1 MIYRLLSL
9 LTIIMLL
16 TGAVWAR
23 GKARVTPRMLID
35 RSDAV
40 YYFPQGRGVTDLA
53 VDVTIAQVAN
63 DPVAGKAL
71 ITFCFLAKDRREF
84 VVSNVPEGQTKL
96 RAWLLTMVS
105 PLGEYIIPRASA
117 EAFVGMEP
125 RMLKVLREIA
135 GQPGMTF
142 YQLTGIPKDEKS
154 AIKEYRVLVDEKGL
168 AHQVETE
175 GRDGSVIAA
184 RIENTK
190 VGDKWVITKIST
202 RMMNKDSAQWEI
214 ASVKYGEV
222 DGITLP
228 EQITIQHRNAFDQP
242 IKEMPDLTFYFKNYR
257 INKGAAA
264 VLLPA
269 PAPAPEATPAPA
281 ADAK

>member
-1 MIYRLLSL
+1 MIYRIISL
-9 LTIIMLL
+9 LIILTLL
-16 TGAVWAR
+16 AGAVWAK
-23 GKARVTPRMLID
+23 GKARLTPQMLID

-40 YYFPQGRGVTDLA
+40 YYYPQSNGVTDLA

-71 ITFCFLAKDRREF
+71 VTFCYLAKERREF
-84 VVSNVPEGQTKL
+84 VISNVPETQAKL
-96 RAWLLTMVS
+96 RTWLLSMVS
-105 PLGEYIIPRASA
+105 PLGEYIVPRASA

-125 RMLKVLREIA
+125 RVLKVMREIA
-135 GQPGMTF
+135 GQSGMNF
-142 YQLTGIPKDEKS
+142 YQLIGTPKDEKS
-154 AIKEYRVLVDEKGL
+154 PIKEYRVLVDEQGL

-184 RIENTK
+184 RIENAK
-190 VGDKWVITKIST
+190 IGDKWVITKIST

-214 ASVKYGEV
+214 ANVKYGEV
-222 DGITLP
+222 DGVTLP

-242 IKEMPDLTFYFKNYR
+242 IKEMPDFTFTFKNYR

-264 VLLPA
+264 ALLPA
-269 PAPAPEATPAPA
+269 PAPEAAPAPA